1 MATTLRNKAGLNMND
16 NKIVTSKEN
25 NNKNVMV
32 LRYQPHKCQKEVHES
47 DARWKIICAGR
58 RFGKSLLC
66 AADIINRCLSG
77 KYTEFDQIAW
87 IAPTNGVA
95 QRGVEAFKLIVQDSP
110 NIITWYKSAPV
121 TATFINGVKVVFLSA
136 DNPDSLRGFGFSH
149 IVIDEADYLDP
160 LLWDAVIRPS
170 LADKKGSMIAIST
183 PRAKG
188 TFFHKLYLQ
197 GLTGEYDYIKS
208 FHFPSSVNPLIDK
221 QEIEDARKTI
231 PEKIFQREYLAEF
244 TDTGGAV
251 FQNIDKCIYQ
261 SNDNC
266 TCKSNTIL
274 GIDLARHADWTVITA
289 LCAKCKKVKFIERFN
304 NIDWTIQKDI
314 IKRIYLQTETPT
326 IYMDT
331 TGVGDVVYDNL
342 VSEGLKINPFHFSNS
357 SKQKLINNLKLIIME
372 GGVSWNGKMENADI
386 LRYELECYEVQETR
400 TGLITYNGR
409 TGVND
414 DCVIALAL
422 ACNGLSSFI
431 SPIVCPKETK
441 KANDFTMHF
450 VEVDNSFDFGDNNQV
465 FFA

>member
-1 MATTLRNKAGLNMND
+1 MSD
-16 NKIVTSKEN
+16 KIVTNDKIVTQDLSS
-25 NNKNVMV
+25 NKAV
-32 LRYQPHKCQKEVHES
+32 LRYKPHNAQRLVHES
-47 DARWKIICAGR
+47 KARFKIVCCGR
-58 RFGKSLLC
+58 RMGKTLMCC
-66 AADIINRCLSG
+66 ADVISRCLSG
-77 KYTEFDQIAW
+77 KYDEHSIIA
-87 IAPTNGVA
+87 IVAPTFQVCN
-95 QRGVEAFKLIVQDSP
+95 RSVEAMK
-110 NIITWYKSAPV
+110 IITKDCPHLIKWYKSSPM
-121 TATFINGVKVVFLSA
+121 TATFPNGVRVLFLSA
-136 DNPDSLRGFGFSH
+136 DSPDNLRGLGYDLL
-149 IVIDEADYLDP
+149 VVDEADYLDSY
-160 LLWDAVIRPS
+160 LYDSVLRPALS
-170 LADKKGSMIAIST
+170 DKKGTLMAIST
-183 PRAKG
+183 PRAKN
-188 TFFHKLYLQ
+188 TWFHKLYLQ
-197 GLTGEYDYIKS
+197 GLNKEFPHIES
-208 FHFPSSVNPLIDK
+208 FHFPSSANPLMTAD
-221 QEIEDARKTI
+221 EIEDAKRTL
-231 PEKIFQREYLAEF
+231 PELVFQREYLAEF
-244 TDTGGAV
+244 TDSGGSV
-251 FQNIDKCIYQ
+251 FQNVDKCIYQ

-414 DCVIALAL
+414 DCVISLAL
-422 ACNGLSSFI
+422 ACTGLSSFI
-431 SPIVCPKETK
+431 SPIVCPKEEK
-441 KANDFTMHF
+441 VANDFTMNF
-450 VEVDNSFDFGDNNQV
+450 VEVDNSFDFGDSNQV
-465 FFA
+465 FFG